1 MPSPESTTNH
11 ARPAPL
17 ACLECRRTHLKC
29 DGVQP
34 TCARCNGRG
43 YACTYTRSGRG
54 RRRGVTRSDTAPQTT
69 VAQVPFDPAAPSQWF
84 PDSAASLKSGTS
96 VGEASRSIKD
106 APLVGQLATPV
117 MTAGSTTDSLSGR
130 LPLWVDDEQH
140 VNLYYLN
147 FHPSHP
153 ILLPRSMYWKQS
165 YPRYLRAVVQ
175 LIGGHFAP
183 AASKDGLRERAAQEL
198 QEGEQSGPEM
208 VQARILYSI
217 ALFAQNDSREGQ
229 RILDSAIESAL
240 KLGMH
245 RREFAA
251 SNSNGLTQLEESM
264 RRTWY
269 ELYVTD
275 GCVAALQRKSAFMTN
290 TVNADVLLPCDDFIY
305 EGGMCFMPATLDEF
319 HCNVFADEEKVFSS
333 FCYRIEA
340 VRLLGRV
347 LTITGAHGVHRDLVQ
362 AVDNALAAFI
372 HHLPRAK
379 SEAEIVNT
387 FGELDELMFQAHTIV
402 QYSTI
407 LLHFPRGD
415 LVCPDPL
422 TKEVPGGNNT
432 RLLCPCNRQHVH
444 SIKAIEASK
453 TISMLAA
460 LRTPVQR
467 HGPFLVYP
475 IALAAVVQ
483 LSISAIHVKTS
494 SGCMEQHS
502 DRVKLMLGV
511 LKALGR
517 HWESADF
524 VLRTLKKAASAVFR
538 SPRLE
543 PSYALQQDDPMD
555 SGIETCPH
563 ISMEQ
568 DWLDH
573 FDLQDL
579 NGLVGLDN
587 SAFRI

>member
-1 MPSPESTTNH
+1 MPAPDSPKGQ

-34 TCARCNGRG
+34 VCARCKNRG

-54 RRRGVTRSDTAPQTT
+54 RRRGVTRLNGSAPPI
-69 VAQVPFDPAAPSQWF
+69 VNQVSLEPSAPSQWY
-84 PDSAASLKSGTS
+84 PASATSSSDTAATDGSTQNLSDNILCGLPASPAMAPAAT
-96 VGEASRSIKD
+96 ANSRT
-106 APLVGQLATPV
+106 AQLA
-117 MTAGSTTDSLSGR
+117 
-130 LPLWVDDEQH
+130 WVDDEQL

-147 FHPSHP
+147 FHSSHP
-153 ILLPRSMYWKQS
+153 ILLPRSMYWKQE
-165 YPRYLRAVVQ
+165 YPRYLKAVVH

-183 AASKDGLRERAAQEL
+183 AASRDALRERAAREL
-198 QEGEQSGPEM
+198 QDGDQSTPEM
-208 VQARILYSI
+208 VQARILFTV
-217 ALFAQNDSREGQ
+217 ALFALNETNEGQ
-229 RILDSAIESAL
+229 RMLEVAVNSAL

-245 RREFAA
+245 QRDFAA
-251 SNSNGLTQLEESM
+251 SYANGLTILEESM

-275 GCVAALQRKSAFMTN
+275 GCIAALQRKSTFKTN
-290 TVNADVLLPCDDFIY
+290 TVKADVLLPCDDFIY
-305 EGGMCFMPATLDEF
+305 EGGMCFMPTTLDDF
-319 HCNVFADEEKVFSS
+319 HGSVFAEEEKVFSS

-362 AVDNALAAFI
+362 AADNALAAFI

-422 TKEVPGGNNT
+422 TRDVPGGNNT

-444 SIKAIEASK
+444 SIKAVEASK

-467 HGPFLVYP
+467 HSPFLVYP

-483 LSISAIHVKTS
+483 LSISAIHAKS
-494 SGCMEQHS
+494 SSSCLEQHS

-511 LKALGR
+511 LKTMSR
-517 HWESADF
+517 HWSSAEV
-524 VLRTLKKAASAVFR
+524 VLRTLKKASIAVFR

-543 PSYALQQDDPMD
+543 PSDSVQQDDPMD
-555 SGIETCPH
+555 SGIDTCPP
-563 ISMEQ
+563 ISIEN
-568 DWLDH
+568 DWLDT
-573 FDLQDL
+573 FDFPDL
-579 NGLVGLDN
+579 TGLVGLDN
-587 SAFRI
+587 SGFRV